1 MKFINHTQSPGNVL
15 RIISL
20 GGFGKVTSNMFVYE
34 TDEDILLVDC
44 GMGFPTE
51 EMLGIDILIP
61 DISYLHP
68 RLGKIRGIVLTHG
81 HEDHTGALPYILPQ
95 LPKVPIYASK
105 LTANLVMDKLAEYE
119 NIPKLVNVLE
129 PGQPLQLGKFTVES
143 VRISHSIPDSTNLI
157 IKTPFGTIFHAS
169 DFKFD
174 FTPVDGILPEIGRI
188 AAAGNDGVLLLLSD
202 SLGSERKGHTPSEK
216 TLADMFEREIS
227 NCKGKFIITTMSSNI
242 SRWRQ
247 AMDTAIR
254 HGRRIAIS
262 GKSIDRTI
270 KVATRLGY
278 LKIPQNAFVDPK
290 DVRKLPS
297 HQVCLLIAGSQ
308 AQSGSALER
317 VATQDHRDITI
328 TPGDKVIFSSDYIPG
343 NESAVQSLIDS
354 LARLGATVV
363 YSGITDDL
371 HVSGHGS
378 QQDLLLMLG
387 LTRPQ
392 FALPIGGT
400 YRHMVQYSHLAQ
412 NMGYP
417 QQKILLPTPNQSIE
431 IRDGQVKIGPPV
443 DIKNVM
449 VDGLGIGDVGHVVLR
464 DRQHLAEE
472 GIVVAVAEV
481 DQNDLSQILNL
492 EIISRGFVFDKHN
505 TQLISDATEHIKQ
518 LIGQRRGRLDSDRQL
533 RQTIIDGLEK
543 YLYER
548 THRRPM
554 ILPVVVE
561 A

>member
-1 MKFINHTQSPGNVL
+1 MKFISHTQNTGNSL

-34 TDEDILLVDC
+34 TDTDILLVDC

-61 DISYLHP
+61 DISYLRQ
-68 RLGKIRGIVLTHG
+68 RLGKIRGLVLTHG
-81 HEDHTGALPYILPQ
+81 HEDHTGAIPYILPQ

-157 IKTPFGTIFHAS
+157 IKTPFGTVFHAS

-227 NCKGKFIITTMSSNI
+227 NCQGKFIVTTMSSNI
-242 SRWRQ
+242 SRLRQ
-247 AMDTAIR
+247 AIETAVR
-254 HGRRIAIS
+254 HGRRVAIS
-262 GKSIDRTI
+262 GKSIDRNI

-278 LKIPQNAFVDPK
+278 LKIPQNAFVEPK
-290 DVRKLPS
+290 EVRKLPPG
-297 HQVCLLIAGSQ
+297 QVCLLIAGSQ

-317 VATQDHRDITI
+317 VSLQDHRDITI
-328 TPGDKVIFSSDYIPG
+328 APGDKVVFSSDYIPG
-343 NESAVQSLIDS
+343 NESAVQSLIDA

-387 LTRPQ
+387 LTRPKY
-392 FALPIGGT
+392 AIPIGGT

-417 QQKILLPTPNQSIE
+417 PEKILLPIPNQSIE
-431 IRDGQVKIGPPV
+431 IADGQVKIGPLL

-449 VDGLGIGDVGHVVLR
+449 VDGLGVGDVGHVVLR

-505 TQLISDATEHIKQ
+505 SQLITDAAEHIK
-518 LIGQRRGRLDSDRQL
+518 
-533 RQTIIDGLEK
+533 
-543 YLYER
+543 
-548 THRRPM
+548 H
-554 ILPVVVE
+554 
-561 A
+561 